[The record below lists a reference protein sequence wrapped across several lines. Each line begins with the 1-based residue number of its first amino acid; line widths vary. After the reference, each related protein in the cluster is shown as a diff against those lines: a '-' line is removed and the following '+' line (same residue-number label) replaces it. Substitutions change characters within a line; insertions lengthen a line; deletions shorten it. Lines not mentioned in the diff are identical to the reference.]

1 MLIAIHG
8 ALLGL
13 GLGLAWG
20 AAGQRVLTAYGI
32 TALTIPWP
40 TIAVVVAGAVAVGLL
55 AALAPALRAGRLNPL
70 MAIRTE

>member
-1 MLIAIHG
+1 M
-8 ALLGL
+8 
-13 GLGLAWG
+13 
-20 AAGQRVLTAYGI
+20 LTAYGI

-55 AALAPALRAGRLNPL
+55 AALAPALRAGRLNPR